1 MSVFFPH
8 YVLEHK
14 MSNLV
19 SKNLQ
24 NLTKKLPISKLKKFE
39 IT

>member
-8 YVLEHK
+8 YVLEHT

-24 NLTKKLPISKLKKFE
+24 NFKNLK
-39 IT
+39 